1 MASVAKMRSGLLA
14 DRRALVGAVL
24 LGGFLLLALFGPL
37 IAGDAG
43 AIVDVPLS
51 PPSWHHWLGTSGQGQ
66 DVLGQTLAGA
76 RATLTLGLAV
86 GIMVTLLGV
95 IIGVGGGYLGGLVDD
110 AASVMTNVFL
120 VIPGLPLAI
129 VLAAYLP
136 PGAIRLAVVLTLAGW
151 AWGARVFRAE
161 TLALRQKD
169 FVAAAALAGEPRWR
183 IIAVEI
189 LPNLAS
195 LVASSF
201 VGSTLY
207 AIGASVGLEF
217 LGLGDLG
224 AVTWGTNLYW
234 ASNDSALLTGAWWT
248 FVPAGLCV
256 ALLGFALT
264 LLSFALDAVTNP
276 RLANR
281 PARRAPAPAAPHTT
295 TTTKAATAA
304 GPLVRVRELTVAYA
318 NGAQVVDHVSFDI
331 AAGEIFGLVGES
343 GSGKSTIGHAMLGL
357 LPEDAAIGG
366 ELVVAGSD
374 VRALTA
380 PGNGAA
386 LRLWRWQEASMVFQS
401 AMSALNPV
409 LTVGAQ
415 IVDTIH
421 AHKSIDRG
429 AARKRAEELL
439 TMVGLEPRLVDA
451 WPHQLSGGMRQRVG
465 LALALALEPKL
476 IILDEPTTALD
487 VVVQRQILERLTAL
501 QQRLGFAVLFITHDL
516 PLVMELATRVGVLH
530 GGKLVDLAPTSE
542 LHAPERHEYTRML
555 LSSFPSLPAPSGASG
570 ANGR

>member
-1 MASVAKMRSGLLA
+1 MASIAKMRSGLLA

-24 LGGFLLLALFGPL
+24 LGAFLLLALFGPL

-43 AIVDVPLS
+43 AIVDVPLQ

-76 RATLTLGLAV
+76 RATLSLGLAV

-136 PGAIRLAVVLTLAGW
+136 PGAMRLAVVLTLAGW

-201 VGSTLY
+201 VGTTLY

-264 LLSFALDAVTNP
+264 LVSFALDAVTNP

-281 PARRAPAPAAPHTT
+281 PRRRAPA
-295 TTTKAATAA
+295 AATAKATTLLA
-304 GPLVRVRELTVAYA
+304 GAAPIAAANDDGAALVHVRDLTVAYS
-318 NGAQVVDHVSFDI
+318 NGARVVDHVSFDI

-357 LPEDAAIGG
+357 LPEDATIGG
-366 ELVVAGSD
+366 QLVIAGSD
-374 VRALTA
+374 VRGLS
-380 PGNGAA
+380 GAA
-386 LRLWRWQEASMVFQS
+386 LRRWRWQEASMVFQS

-415 IVDTIH
+415 IIDTIH
-421 AHKSIDRG
+421 AHRQAERG
-429 AARKRAEELL
+429 AARQRAEELL

-465 LALALALEPKL
+465 LALALALEPRL

-487 VVVQRQILERLTAL
+487 VVVQRQILERLTTL
-501 QQRLGFAVLFITHDL
+501 QRRLGFAVLFITHDL

-530 GGKLVDLAPTSE
+530 GGQLVDLAPTSE
-542 LHAPERHEYTRML
+542 LHAPERHAYTRLL
-555 LSSFPSLPAPSGASG
+555 LSSFPSLPAASG
-570 ANGR
+570 ATR

>member
-24 LGGFLLLALFGPL
+24 LGGFLLLALFGPI

-43 AIVDVPLS
+43 AIVDVPLQ

-66 DVLGQTLAGA
+66 DVLAQTLAGA
-76 RATLTLGLAV
+76 RATLALGLTV
-86 GIMVTLLGV
+86 GVLVTMLGV

-110 AASVMTNVFL
+110 GASVLTNVFL

-136 PGAIRLAVVLTLAGW
+136 PGATRLAVVLTLAGW

-201 VGSTLY
+201 VGTTLY

-264 LLSFALDAVTNP
+264 LVSFALDAVTNP
-276 RLANR
+276 RLAQR
-281 PARRAPAPAAPHTT
+281 ARRRQPEPLSAATKPAPMAAD
-295 TTTKAATAA
+295 
-304 GPLVRVRELTVAYA
+304 GPLVRIRDLTVAYA
-318 NGAQVVDHVSFDI
+318 NGAKVVDDVSFDI

-343 GSGKSTIGHAMLGL
+343 GSGKSTIGHALLGL

-366 ELVVAGSD
+366 QLVVAGAD
-374 VRALTA
+374 VRALS
-380 PGNGAA
+380 GEA
-386 LRLWRWQEASMVFQS
+386 LRRWRWLEASMVFQS

-415 IVDTIH
+415 IIDTIA
-421 AHKSIDRG
+421 AHERVDRA
-429 AARKRAEELL
+429 AARKRAQALL
-439 TMVGLEPRLVDA
+439 SMVGLEPRLVDA

-487 VVVQRQILERLTAL
+487 VVVQRQILERLVTL
-501 QQRLGFAVLFITHDL
+501 QKRLGFAVLFITHDL
-516 PLVMELATRVGVLH
+516 PLVMQLASRVGVLH
-530 GGKLVDLAPTSE
+530 GGKLLDLAPTSE
-542 LHAPERHEYTRML
+542 LHAPERHAYTRML
-555 LSSFPSLPAPSGASG
+555 LSSFPSLPAQPSTAGGS
-570 ANGR
+570 RR